1 MGPDELVLRQGYFG
15 DPLALQGLVDLLHD
29 IFGIDISAQ
38 EQLGGPD
45 RTCMPFGYFDRSGRC
60 VANFSVFTM
69 PLMINGTMVTAAGY
83 QSGAVRPEFRGRGLY
98 RDLMQRAYMWA
109 EQAGYR
115 TGILLT
121 DKPALYQ
128 PYGFRVVTH
137 CKFGGSVPA
146 FQPIIG
152 GDARQLDLGMAA
164 DLTLLRD
171 MLACRQPVSR
181 HFAVV
186 SQTEM
191 FLLNAHF
198 DASITLSLLPSL
210 KAVIAWKYANDSSL
224 KLLDIVAQ
232 DIPPLSAILPH
243 LDVRADSVETYFPPD
258 RLSWKGEPVPYE
270 GSCSLMMSGFGLE
283 AAAEPLMLSPMADF

>member
-1 MGPDELVLRQGYFG
+1 MAPDGLTLRQGYFN
-15 DPLALQGLVDLLHD
+15 DPSAFQGLVDLLHD
-29 IFGIDISAQ
+29 VFGIDIGAQ

-45 RTCMPFGYFDRSGRC
+45 PTCMPFGYFDRSGRC
-60 VANFSVFTM
+60 IANFSAFAM
-69 PLMINGTMVTAAGY
+69 PLMINGTTVTAAGY

-98 RDLMQRAYMWA
+98 RDLMQRAFAWA
-109 EQAGYR
+109 EHAGYR

-128 PYGFRVVTH
+128 PYGFRIVPH
-137 CKFGGSVPA
+137 CKFRGPSQA
-146 FQPIIG
+146 FQPITNSN
-152 GDARQLDLGMAA
+152 ARQLNLKSEA
-164 DLTLLRD
+164 DLALLRD
-171 MLACRQPVSR
+171 MLICRQPVSN

-210 KAVIAWKYANDSSL
+210 KAVIAWKYANDGSF
-224 KLLDIVAQ
+224 KLLDIVTQ
-232 DIPPLSAILPH
+232 DIPPLSTILSH
-243 LDVRADSVETYFPPD
+243 LNVRARSVEAYFPPD
-258 RLSWKGEPVPYE
+258 RLSWEGHPVPYE
-270 GSCSLMMSGFGLE
+270 SSCSLMMSGLGLD

>member
-1 MGPDELVLRQGYFG
+1 MKPDGLTLRQGYFN
-15 DPLALQGLVDLLHD
+15 DPSAFQGLVDLLHD
-29 IFGIDISAQ
+29 VFGIDIGAQ

-45 RTCMPFGYFDRSGRC
+45 LTCMPFGYFDRFGRC
-60 VANFSVFTM
+60 IANFSVFAM
-69 PLMINGTMVTAAGY
+69 PLMINGTIVTAAGY
-83 QSGAVRPEFRGRGLY
+83 QSGAVRPGFRGRGLY
-98 RDLMQRAYMWA
+98 RDLMQRAYAWA

-137 CKFGGSVPA
+137 RKFGGPVPG
-146 FQPIIG
+146 FLPITNG
-152 GDARQLDLGMAA
+152 NVRQLDLGKAA
-164 DLTLLRD
+164 DLALLRD
-171 MLACRQPVSR
+171 MLACRQPVSN

-186 SQTEM
+186 SQAEM

-210 KAVIAWKYANDSSL
+210 KAVIAWKCANDGGV

-232 DIPPLSAILPH
+232 DIPPLSAILSH
-243 LDVRADSVETYFPPD
+243 LNIQADSVETYFPPD
-258 RLSWKGEPVPYE
+258 RLSWEGQPVSYE
-270 GSCSLMMSGFGLE
+270 GSCSLMMSGLGLE
-283 AAAEPLMLSPMADF
+283 AAVGPLMLSPMADF